1 MVDGENDISGANQ
14 YAKDFEVGLTLR
26 LDDLEAR
33 LASMET
39 DLATIKRHPSARM
52 PTAKRGSNPNT
63 PLQKEP
69 EKVMRPG
76 ESRIDPR
83 FVAARLNL
91 TGAQSKVAVLLAE
104 GLSVSD
110 IAAAIGCKVLT
121 VRWHLKM
128 IHHKLNIQRQTQLV
142 RLVLLLPHRNGD
154 EDENDPEELESTR
167 ETN

>member
-1 MVDGENDISGANQ
+1 M
-14 YAKDFEVGLTLR
+14 
-26 LDDLEAR
+26 
-33 LASMET
+33 
-39 DLATIKRHPSARM
+39 
-52 PTAKRGSNPNT
+52 
-63 PLQKEP
+63 
-69 EKVMRPG
+69 
-76 ESRIDPR
+76 
-83 FVAARLNL
+83 
-91 TGAQSKVAVLLAE
+91 AVLLAE
-104 GLSVSD
+104 GLSVRD